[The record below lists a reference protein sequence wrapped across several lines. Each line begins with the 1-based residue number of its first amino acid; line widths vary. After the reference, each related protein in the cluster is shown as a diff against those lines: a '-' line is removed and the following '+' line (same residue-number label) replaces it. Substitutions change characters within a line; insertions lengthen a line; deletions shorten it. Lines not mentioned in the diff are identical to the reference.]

1 MSAEPPYSRT
11 RTAAGLLFLAGI
23 LGRDDGGLP
32 DGFRAQLDQ
41 AFYNLE
47 DQLADH
53 DVGTVDVVRLVVF
66 LTDIEDTAD
75 LNESFIEHFAEP
87 RPVRST
93 VAVSAL
99 PGGALVEIEAT
110 ASI

>member
-23 LGRDDGGLP
+23 LGRDDTGLP

-41 AFYNLE
+41 AFANLE
-47 DQLADH
+47 AQLANH
-53 DVGTVDVVRLVVF
+53 DVGTSDVVRLVCY
-66 LTDIEDTAD
+66 LTDIDDTAD
-75 LNESFIEHFAEP
+75 LNESFVEHFAEP

-93 VAVSAL
+93 AMVSAL

-110 ASI
+110 AAI